1 MDEPVVKALL
11 AEGAAEYALSEQ
23 QLTQLLNYLKLLNKW
38 NKTYNLTAIRDPLEM
53 VKLHLLDSL
62 TVLPHVR
69 QADAETLLDVG
80 AGAGLPSI
88 PLAICLP
95 ELRVF
100 AVDKVQKK
108 TSFMQQV
115 KAELGL
121 KNFNALHG
129 RVETL
134 THLDFG
140 VPDMSVIISR
150 AFSEMQLFVSLTKHL
165 LAPNGCWLAMK
176 GVKPLSEVASLTAM
190 GGYSTKVIPLTVG
203 QLAVERHL
211 VEIRVNG

>member
-1 MDEPVVKALL
+1 MDELAVKTLL
-11 AEGAAEYALSEQ
+11 IEGVAGYGLSEH
-23 QLTQLLNYLKLLNKW
+23 QLNQLMHYLKLMIKW

-62 TVLPHVR
+62 TVLPHVKEMGA
-69 QADAETLLDVG
+69 QTLLDVG

-95 ELRVF
+95 DLSVF

-121 KNFNALHG
+121 KNFKAVHS
-129 RVETL
+129 RVEAL
-134 THLDFG
+134 KPLDFG
-140 VPDMSVIISR
+140 VQTMSVIISR

-165 LAPNGCWLAMK
+165 LAPSGCWLAMK
-176 GVKPLSEVASLTAM
+176 GVEPLSEVIALKSL
-190 GGYSTKVIPLTVG
+190 GNYSAKVIPLTIE
-203 QLAVERHL
+203 QLAAERHL
-211 VEIRVNG
+211 VEIRVDR